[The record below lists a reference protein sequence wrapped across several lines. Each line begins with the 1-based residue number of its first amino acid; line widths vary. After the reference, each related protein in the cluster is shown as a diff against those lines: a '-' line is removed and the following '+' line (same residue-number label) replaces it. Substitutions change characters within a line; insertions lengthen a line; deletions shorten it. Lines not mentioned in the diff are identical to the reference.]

1 MTLNPIKAYRQW
13 RTRRQERKDARLRLI
28 SLSFAK
34 NQGLYMYDT
43 FVKAHTYYLYLK
55 YGFDKSGV
63 ETGEIF
69 KRVGEEIP
77 GFYVPEK
84 GLRFTKPR
92 ESAGRS

>member
-1 MTLNPIKAYRQW
+1 M
-13 RTRRQERKDARLRLI
+13 
-28 SLSFAK
+28 AK
-34 NQGLYMYDT
+34 NQGIYLYEV
-43 FVKAHTYYLYLK
+43 FVKAHAYYLYLK

-84 GLRFTKPR
+84 GLRFTKPV
-92 ESAGRS
+92 ESSDRP